1 MRMESSIRKKKET
14 VETNRNDQDDF
25 QAVCNGNNLD
35 KFHFHRDGNQGK
47 RPWLLGVEMG
57 GGNDHYPYGDNIVPF
72 PPAVSLRGKVVVRQL
87 THDDS
92 FPASQ

>member
-1 MRMESSIRKKKET
+1 MTKMISRLFVMETTLISSISTKME
-14 VETNRNDQDDF
+14 
-25 QAVCNGNNLD
+25 ANGND
-35 KFHFHRDGNQGK
+35 HGYWGWK
-47 RPWLLGVEMG
+47 WG